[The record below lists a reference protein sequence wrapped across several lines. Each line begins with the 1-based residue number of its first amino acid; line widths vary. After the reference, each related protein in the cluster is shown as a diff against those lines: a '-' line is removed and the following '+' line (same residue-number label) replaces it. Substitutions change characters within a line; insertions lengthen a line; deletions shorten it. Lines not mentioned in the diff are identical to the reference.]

1 MQKSVFN
8 NKSIVKVKS
17 IIDRD
22 GKVTVNTL
30 QKDQHFNR

>member
-1 MQKSVFN
+1 MQKSVFK

-30 QKDQHFNR
+30 QKRSTF

>member
-8 NKSIVKVKS
+8 NKSSVKVKS

-22 GKVTVNTL
+22 GIVTVNTL
-30 QKDQHFNR
+30 QKRSTF